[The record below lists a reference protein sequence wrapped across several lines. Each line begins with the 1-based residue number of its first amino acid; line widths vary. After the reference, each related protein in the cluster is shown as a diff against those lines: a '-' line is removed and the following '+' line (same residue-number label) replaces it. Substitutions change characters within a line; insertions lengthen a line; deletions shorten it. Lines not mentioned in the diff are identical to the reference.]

1 MVVES
6 NPYLRLLTEKLVE
19 LSKEYD
25 EIRGMV
31 FIQTR
36 ATAIALADYLTKEL
50 KLMGNG
56 GISAAPFVG
65 TNSSETS
72 RGERERERERERSLC
87 SSVLVTLSSYLML

>member
-50 KLMGNG
+50 KLLGNG
-56 GISAAPFVG
+56 GISAAPFIG

-72 RGERERERERERSLC
+72 RGEREIEREREREREREI
-87 SSVLVTLSSYLML
+87 TL